1 MLLVLP
7 LMKVRLIKK
16 SEMEI
21 MVRLATSELGLES
34 RHYKTV
40 DLEAGDAGTITE
52 TLLDTF
58 TEDGVDYKAK
68 MISVDMD
75 GCNTMQGKKT
85 GKFNLS
91 FSFIVYLFYIT
102 GVITRLRAE
111 VPQLVSLGSSNA
123 HNIANAMMHA
133 VTAVDPDMKQAM
145 VDLYFDIGGAKGKGL
160 KKMKKCQAVAKAM
173 GMDFKPIKKFVSTR
187 LDAYFS
193 FYLLR

>member
-1 MLLVLP
+1 MLEFSSQEKDELNKNTKNFEIAFSQCLSRHNISPSAADCVVKIIKKYVTDSEIIKKISLGREKIRYITEYGISEVYEEETISKP
-7 LMKVRLIKK
+7 KSCDDFGVAIDESEVNKK

-34 RHYKTV
+34 RHYKSV

-91 FSFIVYLFYIT
+91 FSLIVYLFYIT
-102 GVITRLRAE
+102 GVITRLRA
-111 VPQLVSLGSSNA
+111 
-123 HNIANAMMHA
+123 
-133 VTAVDPDMKQAM
+133 
-145 VDLYFDIGGAKGKGL
+145 
-160 KKMKKCQAVAKAM
+160 
-173 GMDFKPIKKFVSTR
+173 
-187 LDAYFS
+187 
-193 FYLLR
+193 